1 MHRLIL
7 FGGLGNQMFQYITA
21 RELFG
26 ENFIID
32 TSFMQNSQYTF
43 ELPDLAQLTLVE
55 SIKYEAKKK
64 TYFEKKAFLAILK
77 LSSIQERKS
86 LKFKTLVQVRK
97 ICYFIFSQTAF
108 TGYHLIPGNG
118 IGWSSLS
125 APGDRKCVLIGNFHS
140 YRWINQNL
148 NQYRKE
154 LQLKQD
160 NKTFDFIN
168 KNIDGSKRLIV
179 HVRLGDYL
187 RIAELN
193 VVGGHYFSGA
203 ISKELGSHNYEE
215 IWVFTNDLDKVNEYL
230 DGNNQVKYRFFDPDQ
245 FTSAE
250 TLEIMKIGDGYVL
263 SNSTYSWWCAFLR
276 YKDSASILIPS
287 KWYRST
293 PEPLYLIPKSWQRFE
308 VDQN

>member
-32 TSFMQNSQYTF
+32 TSFMQNSEYTF

-148 NQYRKE
+148 NQYRNE

-160 NKTFDFIN
+160 NKTFGFIN

-187 RIAELN
+187 RIPELN
-193 VVGGHYFSGA
+193 VVGRNYFKGA
-203 ISKELGSHNYEE
+203 IIEAFSVYEYDE
-215 IWVFTNDLDKVNEYL
+215 IWVFTNDMSKVKDYL
-230 DGNNQVKYRFFDPDQ
+230 DESNQAKYRFFDSDQ

-263 SNSTYSWWCAFLR
+263 SNSTYSWWGAFLSH
-276 YKDSASILIPS
+276 KDPVSILIPS

-293 PEPLYLIPKSWQRFE
+293 PEPFYLIPKSWQRFE
-308 VDQN
+308 VD

>member
-43 ELPDLAQLTLVE
+43 ELPDLAQLTLVK

-64 TYFEKKAFLAILK
+64 SYFEKKAFISILK
-77 LSSIQERKS
+77 LTSVQERISIKY
-86 LKFKTLVQVRK
+86 KILVQVRK
-97 ICYFIFSQTAF
+97 ICYFIFCQTAF
-108 TGYHLIPGNG
+108 RGYHLIPGDG

-140 YRWINQNL
+140 YRWISQNL
-148 NQYRKE
+148 NQYRNE

-160 NKTFDFIN
+160 NQIFGFIN
-168 KNIDGSKRLIV
+168 KNIGGSKRLIV

-187 RIAELN
+187 QIAELN
-193 VVGGHYFSGA
+193 VVGRNYFKGA
-203 ISKELGSHNYEE
+203 ISRALSSHNYEE
-215 IWVFTNDLDKVNEYL
+215 IWVFTNDLNVVNDYL
-230 DGNNQVKYRFFDPDQ
+230 GENNQIKYRFFDPGK
-245 FTSAE
+245 FTAAE
-250 TLEIMKIGDGYVL
+250 TLEIMKTGDGYVL
-263 SNSTYSWWCAFLR
+263 SNSTYSWWGAFLS
-276 YKDSASILIPS
+276 YKDPLSILIPS

-293 PEPLYLIPKSWQRFE
+293 PDPLYLIPKSWQRVE
-308 VDQN
+308 ID

>member
-32 TSFMQNSQYTF
+32 TSFMQNSEYTF

-86 LKFKTLVQVRK
+86 LKYKILVQVRK

-108 TGYHLIPGNG
+108 TGNYLILGNG

-125 APGDRKCVLIGNFHS
+125 APRDRKCVLIGNFHS

-148 NQYRKE
+148 NQYRNE
-154 LQLKQD
+154 LQLKKD
-160 NKTFDFIN
+160 NKTFGFIN

-187 RIAELN
+187 RIPELN
-193 VVGGHYFSGA
+193 VVGRNYFKGA
-203 ISKELGSHNYEE
+203 IIEAFSVYEYDE
-215 IWVFTNDLDKVNEYL
+215 IWVFTNDIGKVKNYL
-230 DGNNQVKYRFFDPDQ
+230 DESNQAKYRFFDSNQ

-263 SNSTYSWWCAFLR
+263 SNSTYSWWGAFLSH
-276 YKDSASILIPS
+276 KDPVSILIPS

-293 PEPLYLIPKSWQRFE
+293 PEPLDLIPKSWQRFE
-308 VDQN
+308 VN

>member
-32 TSFMQNSQYTF
+32 TSFMQSSQYTF

-64 TYFEKKAFLAILK
+64 TYFEKKVFLAILK

-86 LKFKTLVQVRK
+86 LKYKILVQVRK

-148 NQYRKE
+148 NQYRNE

-160 NKTFDFIN
+160 NKTFGFIN

-187 RIAELN
+187 RIPELN
-193 VVGGHYFSGA
+193 VVGRNYFKGA
-203 ISKELGSHNYEE
+203 IIEAFSVYEYDE
-215 IWVFTNDLDKVNEYL
+215 ICVFTNDIGKVKDYL
-230 DGNNQVKYRFFDPDQ
+230 DESNQAKYRFFDSDQ

-263 SNSTYSWWCAFLR
+263 SNSTYSWWGAFLSH
-276 YKDSASILIPS
+276 KDPVSILIPS

-293 PEPLYLIPKSWQRFE
+293 PEPLDLIPKSWQRFE
-308 VDQN
+308 VN

>member
-32 TSFMQNSQYTF
+32 TSFVQNSGYSF

-64 TYFEKKAFLAILK
+64 TYFEKKAFFAILK

-86 LKFKTLVQVRK
+86 LKYKILVQVRK

-108 TGYHLIPGNG
+108 TGYYLILGNG

-125 APGDRKCVLIGNFHS
+125 APRDRKCVLIGNFHS

-148 NQYRKE
+148 NQYRNE

-160 NKTFDFIN
+160 NKTFGFIN
-168 KNIDGSKRLIV
+168 KNIDGPKRLIV

-187 RIAELN
+187 RIPELN
-193 VVGGHYFSGA
+193 VVDRNYFKGA
-203 ISKELGSHNYEE
+203 IIEAFSVYEYDE
-215 IWVFTNDLDKVNEYL
+215 IWVFTNDIAKVKDYL
-230 DGNNQVKYRFFDPDQ
+230 DESNQAKYRFFDSNQ

-250 TLEIMKIGDGYVL
+250 NLEIMKIGDGYVL
-263 SNSTYSWWCAFLR
+263 SNSTYSWWGAFLNH
-276 YKDSASILIPS
+276 KDPVSIIIPS

-293 PEPLYLIPKSWQRFE
+293 PEPLDLIPKSWQRFE
-308 VDQN
+308 VN

>member
-43 ELPDLAQLTLVE
+43 QLPDLAQLTLVE

-140 YRWINQNL
+140 YRWISQNL
-148 NQYRKE
+148 NQFRNE

-160 NKTFDFIN
+160 NKTFGFIN

-187 RIAELN
+187 RIPELN
-193 VVGGHYFSGA
+193 VVGRNYFKGA
-203 ISKELGSHNYEE
+203 IIEAFSVYEYDE
-215 IWVFTNDLDKVNEYL
+215 IWVFTNDMSKVKDYL
-230 DGNNQVKYRFFDPDQ
+230 DESNQAKYRFFDSDQ

-263 SNSTYSWWCAFLR
+263 SNSTYSWWGAFLSH
-276 YKDSASILIPS
+276 KDPVSILIPS

-293 PEPLYLIPKSWQRFE
+293 PEPFYLIPKSWQRFE
-308 VDQN
+308 VD

>member
-32 TSFMQNSQYTF
+32 ISFMQNSQYTF
-43 ELPDLAQLTLVE
+43 ELPDLAQLTLVD

-64 TYFEKKAFLAILK
+64 SYFEKKAFLLILK
-77 LSSIQERKS
+77 LTSIQERISIKY
-86 LKFKTLVQVRK
+86 KILVQARK
-97 ICYFIFSQTAF
+97 ICYFIFSQTVF

-125 APGDRKCVLIGNFHS
+125 APVGRNCVLIGNFHS

-148 NQYRKE
+148 NQYRNE
-154 LQLKQD
+154 LQLKQND
-160 NKTFDFIN
+160 KTFDFIN
-168 KNIDGSKRLIV
+168 QNIGSSKRLIV

-187 RIAELN
+187 GISELN
-193 VVGGHYFSGA
+193 VVDRNYFNSA
-203 ISKELGSHNYEE
+203 IIDALNAYNYHE
-215 IWVFTNDLDKVNEYL
+215 IWIFTNDLKKVNDYL
-230 DGNNQVKYRFFDPDQ
+230 DENNQVKYRFFDSDQ

-263 SNSTYSWWCAFLR
+263 SNSTYSWWGAFLS
-276 YKDSASILIPS
+276 YKEPVFVLTPS

-293 PEPLYLIPKSWQRFE
+293 PEPSYFIPKSWQRFE
-308 VDQN
+308 VE

>member
-7 FGGLGNQMFQYITA
+7 FGGLGNQIFQYITA

-140 YRWINQNL
+140 YRWISQNL
-148 NQYRKE
+148 NQFRNE

-160 NKTFDFIN
+160 NKTFGFIN
-168 KNIDGSKRLIV
+168 KNIGGSKRLIV

-187 RIAELN
+187 RIPELN
-193 VVGGHYFSGA
+193 VVGRNYFKGA
-203 ISKELGSHNYEE
+203 IIEAFSVYEYDE
-215 IWVFTNDLDKVNEYL
+215 IWVFTNDMSKVKDYL
-230 DGNNQVKYRFFDPDQ
+230 DESNQAKYRFFDSDQ

-263 SNSTYSWWCAFLR
+263 SNSTYSWWGAFLSH
-276 YKDSASILIPS
+276 KDPVSILIPS

-293 PEPLYLIPKSWQRFE
+293 PEPFYLIPKSWQRFE
-308 VDQN
+308 VD

>member
-32 TSFMQNSQYTF
+32 TSFMQNSEYTF
-43 ELPDLAQLTLVE
+43 ELPDLSQLTLVE

-140 YRWINQNL
+140 YRWISQNL
-148 NQYRKE
+148 NQFRNE

-160 NKTFDFIN
+160 NKTFGFIN

-187 RIAELN
+187 RIPELN
-193 VVGGHYFSGA
+193 VVGRNYFKGA
-203 ISKELGSHNYEE
+203 IIEAFSVYEYDE
-215 IWVFTNDLDKVNEYL
+215 IWVFTNDMSKVKDYL
-230 DGNNQVKYRFFDPDQ
+230 DESNQAKYRFFDSDQ

-263 SNSTYSWWCAFLR
+263 SNSTYSWWGAFLSH
-276 YKDSASILIPS
+276 KDPVSILIPS

-293 PEPLYLIPKSWQRFE
+293 PEPFYLIPKYWQRFE
-308 VDQN
+308 VD

>member
-7 FGGLGNQMFQYITA
+7 FGGLGNQIFQYITA

-64 TYFEKKAFLAILK
+64 THFEKKAFLAILK

-86 LKFKTLVQVRK
+86 LKYKTLVQVRK

-125 APGDRKCVLIGNFHS
+125 VPGDRKCVLIGNFHS
-140 YRWINQNL
+140 YRWISQNL
-148 NQYRKE
+148 NQYRNE

-160 NKTFDFIN
+160 NKTFGFIN
-168 KNIDGSKRLIV
+168 KNIGGSKRLIV

-187 RIAELN
+187 RIPELN
-193 VVGGHYFSGA
+193 VVGRNYFKGA
-203 ISKELGSHNYEE
+203 IIEAFSVYEYDE
-215 IWVFTNDLDKVNEYL
+215 IWVFTNDMSKVKDYL
-230 DGNNQVKYRFFDPDQ
+230 DESNQAKYRFFDSDQ

-250 TLEIMKIGDGYVL
+250 TLEIMKIGEGYVL
-263 SNSTYSWWCAFLR
+263 SNSTYSWWAAFLSH
-276 YKDSASILIPS
+276 KDPVSILIPS

-293 PEPLYLIPKSWQRFE
+293 PEPLYLIPKSWQRFK
-308 VDQN
+308 VD

>member
-32 TSFMQNSQYTF
+32 TSFMQNSEYTF

-86 LKFKTLVQVRK
+86 LKYKILVQVRK

-108 TGYHLIPGNG
+108 TGNYLILGNG

-125 APGDRKCVLIGNFHS
+125 APRDRKCVLIGNFHS

-148 NQYRKE
+148 NQYRNE
-154 LQLKQD
+154 LQLKKD
-160 NKTFDFIN
+160 NKTFGFIN

-187 RIAELN
+187 RIPELN
-193 VVGGHYFSGA
+193 VVGRSYFKGA
-203 ISKELGSHNYEE
+203 IIKALSDYTFDE
-215 IWVFTNDLDKVNEYL
+215 IWVFSNDLKKARDYL
-230 DGNNQVKYRFFDPDQ
+230 GEENQARFRFFDSDQ

-250 TLEIMKIGDGYVL
+250 TLEIMKMGDGYVL
-263 SNSTYSWWCAFLR
+263 SNSTYSWWGAFLS
-276 YKDSASILIPS
+276 YKNPVTTLIPS
-287 KWYRST
+287 KWYRNT
-293 PEPLYLIPKSWQRFE
+293 PEPLDLIPKSWQRFKVGE
-308 VDQN
+308 N

>member
-64 TYFEKKAFLAILK
+64 THFEKKAFLAILK

-86 LKFKTLVQVRK
+86 LKYKTLVQVRK

-125 APGDRKCVLIGNFHS
+125 VPGDRKCVLIGNFHS
-140 YRWINQNL
+140 YRWISQNL
-148 NQYRKE
+148 NQYRNE

-160 NKTFDFIN
+160 NKTFGFIN

-187 RIAELN
+187 RIPELN
-193 VVGGHYFSGA
+193 VVGRNYFKGA
-203 ISKELGSHNYEE
+203 IIEAFSVYEYDE
-215 IWVFTNDLDKVNEYL
+215 IWVFTNDMSKVKDYL
-230 DGNNQVKYRFFDPDQ
+230 DESNQAKYRFFDSDQ

-263 SNSTYSWWCAFLR
+263 SNSTYSWWGAFLSH
-276 YKDSASILIPS
+276 KDPVSILIPS

-293 PEPLYLIPKSWQRFE
+293 PEPLDLIPKSWQRFE
-308 VDQN
+308 VN

>member
-97 ICYFIFSQTAF
+97 ICYFIFSQTVF
-108 TGYHLIPGNG
+108 TGYHLILGNG

-140 YRWINQNL
+140 YRWISENL
-148 NQYRKE
+148 NQFRNE

-160 NKTFDFIN
+160 NKTFGFIN

-187 RIAELN
+187 RIPELN
-193 VVGGHYFSGA
+193 VVGRNYFKGA
-203 ISKELGSHNYEE
+203 IIEAFSVYEYDE
-215 IWVFTNDLDKVNEYL
+215 IWVFTNDMSKVKDYL
-230 DGNNQVKYRFFDPDQ
+230 DESNQAEYRFFDSDQ
-245 FTSAE
+245 FTPAE

-263 SNSTYSWWCAFLR
+263 SNSTYSWWGAFLSH
-276 YKDSASILIPS
+276 KDPVSILIPS

-293 PEPLYLIPKSWQRFE
+293 PEPFYLIPKSWQRFE
-308 VDQN
+308 VD

>member
-32 TSFMQNSQYTF
+32 TSFMQNSEYTF

-86 LKFKTLVQVRK
+86 LKYKILVQVRK

-108 TGYHLIPGNG
+108 TGNYLILGNG

-125 APGDRKCVLIGNFHS
+125 APRDRKCVLIGNFHS

-148 NQYRKE
+148 NQYRNE
-154 LQLKQD
+154 LQLKKD
-160 NKTFDFIN
+160 NKTFGFIN

-187 RIAELN
+187 RIPELN
-193 VVGGHYFSGA
+193 VVGRNYLKGA
-203 ISKELGSHNYEE
+203 IIEAFSVYEYDE
-215 IWVFTNDLDKVNEYL
+215 IWVFTNDIGKVKDYL
-230 DGNNQVKYRFFDPDQ
+230 DESNQAKYRFFDSNQ

-263 SNSTYSWWCAFLR
+263 SNSTYSWWGAFLSH
-276 YKDSASILIPS
+276 KDPVSILIPS

-293 PEPLYLIPKSWQRFE
+293 PEPLDLIPKSWQRFE
-308 VDQN
+308 VN

>member
-7 FGGLGNQMFQYITA
+7 FGGLGNQMFQYMTA

-32 TSFMQNSQYTF
+32 TSFMQNSEYTF

-86 LKFKTLVQVRK
+86 LKYKILVQVRK

-148 NQYRKE
+148 NQYRNE

-160 NKTFDFIN
+160 NKTFGFIN

-187 RIAELN
+187 RIPELN
-193 VVGGHYFSGA
+193 VVGRNYFKGA
-203 ISKELGSHNYEE
+203 IIEAFSVYEYDE
-215 IWVFTNDLDKVNEYL
+215 IWVFTNDMSKVKDYL
-230 DGNNQVKYRFFDPDQ
+230 DESNQAKYRFFDSDQ

-263 SNSTYSWWCAFLR
+263 SNSTYSWWGAFLSH
-276 YKDSASILIPS
+276 KDPVSILIPS

-293 PEPLYLIPKSWQRFE
+293 PEPFYLIPKSWQRFE
-308 VDQN
+308 VD

>member
-7 FGGLGNQMFQYITA
+7 FGGLGNQMFQYMTA

-32 TSFMQNSQYTF
+32 TSFMQNSEYTF

-86 LKFKTLVQVRK
+86 LKYKILVQVRK

-140 YRWINQNL
+140 YRWISQNL
-148 NQYRKE
+148 NQFRNE

-160 NKTFDFIN
+160 NKTFGFIN

-187 RIAELN
+187 RIPELN
-193 VVGGHYFSGA
+193 VVGRNYFKGA
-203 ISKELGSHNYEE
+203 IIEAFSVYEYDE
-215 IWVFTNDLDKVNEYL
+215 IWVFTNDIGKVKDYL
-230 DGNNQVKYRFFDPDQ
+230 DESNQAKYRFFDSDQ

-263 SNSTYSWWCAFLR
+263 SNSTYSWWGAFLSH
-276 YKDSASILIPS
+276 KDPVSILIPS

-293 PEPLYLIPKSWQRFE
+293 PEPLDLIPKSWQRFE
-308 VDQN
+308 VN

>member
-7 FGGLGNQMFQYITA
+7 FGGLGNQMFQYMTA

-32 TSFMQNSQYTF
+32 TSFIQNSEYTF

-86 LKFKTLVQVRK
+86 LKYKILVQVRK
-97 ICYFIFSQTAF
+97 IFYFIFSQTAF

-148 NQYRKE
+148 NQYRNE
-154 LQLKQD
+154 LKLKQD
-160 NKTFDFIN
+160 NKTFGFIN

-187 RIAELN
+187 RIPELN
-193 VVGGHYFSGA
+193 VVGRNYFKGA
-203 ISKELGSHNYEE
+203 IIEAFSVYEYDE
-215 IWVFTNDLDKVNEYL
+215 IWVFTNDMSKVKDYL
-230 DGNNQVKYRFFDPDQ
+230 DESNQAKYRFFDSDQ

-263 SNSTYSWWCAFLR
+263 SNSTYSWWGAFLSHE
-276 YKDSASILIPS
+276 DPVSILIPS
-287 KWYRST
+287 KWYRRT
-293 PEPLYLIPKSWQRFE
+293 PEPLDLIPKSWQRFE
-308 VDQN
+308 VN

>member
-148 NQYRKE
+148 NQFRNE

-160 NKTFDFIN
+160 NKTFGFIN

-187 RIAELN
+187 RIPELN
-193 VVGGHYFSGA
+193 VVGRNYFKGA
-203 ISKELGSHNYEE
+203 IIEAFSVYEYDE
-215 IWVFTNDLDKVNEYL
+215 IWVFTNDMSKVKDYL
-230 DGNNQVKYRFFDPDQ
+230 DESNQAKYRFFDSDQ

-263 SNSTYSWWCAFLR
+263 SNSTYSWWGAFLSH
-276 YKDSASILIPS
+276 KDPVSILIPS

-293 PEPLYLIPKSWQRFE
+293 PEPFYLIPKSWQRFE
-308 VDQN
+308 VD

>member
-140 YRWINQNL
+140 YRWISQNL
-148 NQYRKE
+148 NQFRNE

-160 NKTFDFIN
+160 NKTFGFIN

-187 RIAELN
+187 RIPELN
-193 VVGGHYFSGA
+193 VVGRNYFKGA
-203 ISKELGSHNYEE
+203 IIEAFSVYEYDE
-215 IWVFTNDLDKVNEYL
+215 IWVFTNDMSKVKDYL
-230 DGNNQVKYRFFDPDQ
+230 DESNQAKYRFFDSDQ

-263 SNSTYSWWCAFLR
+263 SNSTYSWWGAFLSH
-276 YKDSASILIPS
+276 KDPVSILIPS

-293 PEPLYLIPKSWQRFE
+293 PEPFYLIPKSWQRFE
-308 VDQN
+308 VD

>member
-140 YRWINQNL
+140 YRWISQNL
-148 NQYRKE
+148 NQFRNE

-160 NKTFDFIN
+160 NKTFGFIN

-187 RIAELN
+187 RIPELN
-193 VVGGHYFSGA
+193 VVGRNYFKGA
-203 ISKELGSHNYEE
+203 IIEAFSVYEYDE
-215 IWVFTNDLDKVNEYL
+215 IWVFTNDMSKVKDYL
-230 DGNNQVKYRFFDPDQ
+230 DESNQAKYRFFDSDQ

-263 SNSTYSWWCAFLR
+263 SNSTYSWWGAFLSH
-276 YKDSASILIPS
+276 KDPVSILIPS

-293 PEPLYLIPKSWQRFE
+293 PEPSYLIPKSWQRFE
-308 VDQN
+308 VD

>member
-7 FGGLGNQMFQYITA
+7 SGGLGNQMFQYITA

-32 TSFMQNSQYTF
+32 TSFIQNSQYTF

-64 TYFEKKAFLAILK
+64 SYFEKKAFFLILK
-77 LSSIQERKS
+77 LSSIQERISIKY
-86 LKFKTLVQVRK
+86 KILVQVRK
-97 ICYFIFSQTAF
+97 IYYFIFSQAVF

-125 APGDRKCVLIGNFHS
+125 VPGDRKCVLIGNFHS
-140 YRWINQNL
+140 YRWIKPNL
-148 NQYRKE
+148 NQYRNE

-160 NKTFDFIN
+160 NKTVDFIN
-168 KNIDGSKRLIV
+168 QNIDGTKRLIV

-193 VVGGHYFSGA
+193 VVGRNYFSEA

-215 IWVFTNDLDKVNEYL
+215 IWVFTNDSNKVNDYL
-230 DGNNQVKYRFFDPDQ
+230 DGNNQVKYRFFDPGQ
-245 FTSAE
+245 FTPAE
-250 TLEIMKIGDGYVL
+250 TLEIMKIGDGYIL
-263 SNSTYSWWCAFLR
+263 SNSTYSWWGAFLS
-276 YKDSASILIPS
+276 YKDPVSIVIPS

-293 PEPLYLIPKSWQRFE
+293 PEPLDLIPKSWQRFE
-308 VDQN
+308 VD

>member
-7 FGGLGNQMFQYITA
+7 FGGLGNQMFQYIAA

-32 TSFMQNSQYTF
+32 TSFMQNSENTF
-43 ELPDLAQLTLVE
+43 ELPDLSQLTLVE

-64 TYFEKKAFLAILK
+64 TYFEKMAFLSILK

-86 LKFKTLVQVRK
+86 LTYKILVQVRK
-97 ICYFIFSQTAF
+97 ICYFIFNQTVFA
-108 TGYHLIPGNG
+108 GYHLIPGNG

-125 APGDRKCVLIGNFHS
+125 APVDRKCVLIGNFHS
-140 YRWINQNL
+140 YRWIKSNL

-154 LQLKQD
+154 LQLKQ
-160 NKTFDFIN
+160 NIKTFNFIN
-168 KNIDGSKRLIV
+168 QNIDSSKRLIV

-193 VVGGHYFSGA
+193 VVDRNYFSGA
-203 ISKELGSHNYEE
+203 ISKELGSHNYDE
-215 IWVFTNDLDKVNEYL
+215 IWVFTNDLNKVNEYL
-230 DGNNQVKYRFFDPDQ
+230 DENNQVKYRFFDPGQ

-263 SNSTYSWWCAFLR
+263 SNSTYSWWCAFLS

-293 PEPLYLIPKSWQRFE
+293 PEPLYLIPKSWQRFR
-308 VDQN
+308 N

>member
-7 FGGLGNQMFQYITA
+7 FGGLGNQMFQYMTA

-32 TSFMQNSQYTF
+32 TSFMQNSEYTF

-86 LKFKTLVQVRK
+86 LKYKILVQVRK

-148 NQYRKE
+148 NQYRNE

-160 NKTFDFIN
+160 NKTFGFIN

-187 RIAELN
+187 RIPELN
-193 VVGGHYFSGA
+193 VVGRNYFKGA
-203 ISKELGSHNYEE
+203 IIEAFSVYEYDE
-215 IWVFTNDLDKVNEYL
+215 IWVFTNDIGKVKDYL
-230 DGNNQVKYRFFDPDQ
+230 DESNQAKYRFFDSDQ

-263 SNSTYSWWCAFLR
+263 SNSTYSWWGAFLSH
-276 YKDSASILIPS
+276 KDPVSILIPS

-293 PEPLYLIPKSWQRFE
+293 PEPLDLIPKSWQRFE
-308 VDQN
+308 VN

>member
-32 TSFMQNSQYTF
+32 TSFIQKSENIF

-55 SIKYEAKKK
+55 SVKYEAKKK
-64 TYFEKKAFLAILK
+64 CYFEKKVFLLILK
-77 LSSIQERKS
+77 LSSIQKRKS
-86 LKFKTLVQVRK
+86 IKYKILVQVRK

-108 TGYHLIPGNG
+108 TGYHLIPGDG
-118 IGWSSLS
+118 IGWSRLY
-125 APGDRKCVLIGNFHS
+125 APVGRKCVLIGNFHS
-140 YRWINQNL
+140 YQWINQNL
-148 NQYRKE
+148 NQYRNE

-160 NKTFDFIN
+160 NKTFEFIN
-168 KNIDGSKRLIV
+168 QNIDGSKRLIV

-193 VVGGHYFSGA
+193 VVGSNYFKGA
-203 ISKELGSHNYEE
+203 INEAFSVYKYDE
-215 IWVFTNDLDKVNEYL
+215 IWVFTNDLEKINDYFEKS
-230 DGNNQVKYRFFDPDQ
+230 NQVKHKFFSLGQ
-245 FTSAE
+245 FTPAE
-250 TLEIMKIGDGYVL
+250 TLEVMKMGHGYVL
-263 SNSTYSWWCAFLR
+263 SNSTYSWWSAFLS
-276 YKDSASILIPS
+276 YKKPISIFAPN

-293 PEPLYLIPKSWQRFE
+293 PEPEYLIPKSWQRF
-308 VDQN
+308 QIN

>member
-7 FGGLGNQMFQYITA
+7 FGGLGNQMFQYMTA

-32 TSFMQNSQYTF
+32 TSFMQNSEYTF

-77 LSSIQERKS
+77 VSSIQERKS
-86 LKFKTLVQVRK
+86 LKYKILVQVRK
-97 ICYFIFSQTAF
+97 IFYFIFSQTAF

-148 NQYRKE
+148 NQYRNE
-154 LQLKQD
+154 LKLKQD
-160 NKTFDFIN
+160 NKTFGFIN

-187 RIAELN
+187 RIPELN
-193 VVGGHYFSGA
+193 VVGRNYFKGA
-203 ISKELGSHNYEE
+203 IIEAFSVYEYDE
-215 IWVFTNDLDKVNEYL
+215 IWVFTNDIGKVKDYL
-230 DGNNQVKYRFFDPDQ
+230 DESNQAKYRFFDSDQ

-263 SNSTYSWWCAFLR
+263 SNSTYSWWGAFLSH
-276 YKDSASILIPS
+276 KDPVSILIPS

-293 PEPLYLIPKSWQRFE
+293 PEPLDLIPKSWQRFE
-308 VDQN
+308 VN

>member
-140 YRWINQNL
+140 YRWISQNL
-148 NQYRKE
+148 NQFRNE

-160 NKTFDFIN
+160 NKTFGFIN

-187 RIAELN
+187 RIPELN
-193 VVGGHYFSGA
+193 VVGRNYFKGA
-203 ISKELGSHNYEE
+203 IIEAFSVYEYDE
-215 IWVFTNDLDKVNEYL
+215 IWVFTNDMSKVKDYL
-230 DGNNQVKYRFFDPDQ
+230 DESNQAKYRFFDSDQ

-263 SNSTYSWWCAFLR
+263 SNSTYSWWGAFLSH
-276 YKDSASILIPS
+276 KDPVSILIPS

-293 PEPLYLIPKSWQRFE
+293 PEPLYLIPKSWKRFK
-308 VDQN
+308 VD

>member
-26 ENFIID
+26 ENFVID
-32 TSFMQNSQYTF
+32 TSFMQNSEYTF
-43 ELPDLAQLTLVE
+43 ELPDLAQLNLVE

-86 LKFKTLVQVRK
+86 LKYKILVQVRK

-125 APGDRKCVLIGNFHS
+125 APGDRKYVLIGNFHS

-148 NQYRKE
+148 NQYRNE

-160 NKTFDFIN
+160 NKTFGFIN

-187 RIAELN
+187 RIPELN
-193 VVGGHYFSGA
+193 VVGRNYFKGA
-203 ISKELGSHNYEE
+203 IIEAFSVYEYDE
-215 IWVFTNDLDKVNEYL
+215 IWVFTNDIGKVKDYL
-230 DGNNQVKYRFFDPDQ
+230 DESNQAKYRFFDSNQ

-263 SNSTYSWWCAFLR
+263 SNSTYSWWGAFLSH
-276 YKDSASILIPS
+276 KDPVSILIPN

-293 PEPLYLIPKSWQRFE
+293 PEPLDLIPKSWQRFQ
-308 VDQN
+308 VN

>member
-77 LSSIQERKS
+77 LSSMQERKS

-140 YRWINQNL
+140 YRWISQNL
-148 NQYRKE
+148 NQFRNE

-160 NKTFDFIN
+160 NKTFGFIN

-187 RIAELN
+187 RIPELN
-193 VVGGHYFSGA
+193 VVGRNYFKGA
-203 ISKELGSHNYEE
+203 IIEAFSVYEYDE
-215 IWVFTNDLDKVNEYL
+215 IWVFTNDMSKVKDYL
-230 DGNNQVKYRFFDPDQ
+230 DESNQAKYRFFDSDQ

-263 SNSTYSWWCAFLR
+263 SNSTYSWWGAFLSH
-276 YKDSASILIPS
+276 KDPVSILIPS

-293 PEPLYLIPKSWQRFE
+293 PEPSYLIPKSWQRFE
-308 VDQN
+308 VD

>member
-148 NQYRKE
+148 NQYRNE

-160 NKTFDFIN
+160 NKTFGFIN

-187 RIAELN
+187 RIPELN
-193 VVGGHYFSGA
+193 VVGRNYFKGA
-203 ISKELGSHNYEE
+203 IIEAFSVYEYDE
-215 IWVFTNDLDKVNEYL
+215 IWVFTNDMSKVKDYL
-230 DGNNQVKYRFFDPDQ
+230 DESNQAKYRFFDSDQ

-263 SNSTYSWWCAFLR
+263 SNSTYSWWGAFLSH
-276 YKDSASILIPS
+276 KDPVSILIPS

-293 PEPLYLIPKSWQRFE
+293 PEPFYLIPKSWQRFE
-308 VDQN
+308 VD

>member
-7 FGGLGNQMFQYITA
+7 FGGLGNQMFQYIAA

-32 TSFMQNSQYTF
+32 TSFIQNSQNTF

-55 SIKYEAKKK
+55 SIKFEAKKK
-64 TYFEKKAFLAILK
+64 TYFEKKAFLLILK
-77 LSSIQERKS
+77 LSSIQEIKS
-86 LKFKTLVQVRK
+86 IKYKILVQFRN
-97 ICYFIFSQTAF
+97 ICYFVFSQTAF

-125 APGDRKCVLIGNFHS
+125 APVDQSCVLIGNFHS
-140 YRWINQNL
+140 YRWIKQNL
-148 NQYRKE
+148 NQYRNE
-154 LQLKQD
+154 LQLKQN

-168 KNIDGSKRLIV
+168 QNNDDSQRLIV

-187 RIAELN
+187 QVAELN
-193 VVGGHYFSGA
+193 VLGRKYFNSA
-203 ISKELGSHNYEE
+203 ISKALGANNYEE
-215 IWVFTNDLDKVNEYL
+215 IWVFTNDLNKVNDYL
-230 DGNNQVKYRFFDPDQ
+230 DENDQVKYRFFGPDQ

-263 SNSTYSWWCAFLR
+263 SNSTYSWWCAFLS
-276 YKDSASILIPS
+276 YNDSASILIPR

-293 PEPLYLIPKSWQRFE
+293 PEPSYFIPKSWQRLE
-308 VDQN
+308 V

>member
-32 TSFMQNSQYTF
+32 TSFMQSSQYTF

-55 SIKYEAKKK
+55 PIKYEAKKK
-64 TYFEKKAFLAILK
+64 TYFEKKVFLAILK

-86 LKFKTLVQVRK
+86 LKYKILVQVRK

-148 NQYRKE
+148 NQYSNE

-187 RIAELN
+187 RIPELN
-193 VVGGHYFSGA
+193 VVGRNYFKGA
-203 ISKELGSHNYEE
+203 IIEAFSIYKYDE
-215 IWVFTNDLDKVNEYL
+215 IWVFTNDIGKVKDYL
-230 DGNNQVKYRFFDPDQ
+230 DESNQAKYRFFDSDQ

-263 SNSTYSWWCAFLR
+263 SNSTYSWWGAFLSH
-276 YKDSASILIPS
+276 KDPVSILIPS

-293 PEPLYLIPKSWQRFE
+293 PEPLDLIPKSWQRFE
-308 VDQN
+308 VN

>member
-7 FGGLGNQMFQYITA
+7 FGGLGNQMFQYMTA

-32 TSFMQNSQYTF
+32 TSFIQNSEYTF

-86 LKFKTLVQVRK
+86 LKYKILVQVRK
-97 ICYFIFSQTAF
+97 IFYFIFSQTAF

-148 NQYRKE
+148 NQYRNE
-154 LQLKQD
+154 LKLKQD
-160 NKTFDFIN
+160 NKTFGFIN

-187 RIAELN
+187 RIPELN
-193 VVGGHYFSGA
+193 VVGRNYFKGA
-203 ISKELGSHNYEE
+203 IIEAFSVYEYDE
-215 IWVFTNDLDKVNEYL
+215 IWVFTNDIGKVKDYL
-230 DGNNQVKYRFFDPDQ
+230 DESNQAKYRFFDSDQ

-263 SNSTYSWWCAFLR
+263 SNSTYSWWGAFLSHE
-276 YKDSASILIPS
+276 DPVSILIPS

-293 PEPLYLIPKSWQRFE
+293 PEPLDLIPKSWQRVE
-308 VDQN
+308 VN

>member
-32 TSFMQNSQYTF
+32 TSFMQNSEYTF

-86 LKFKTLVQVRK
+86 LKYKILVQVRK

-108 TGYHLIPGNG
+108 TGNYLILGNG

-125 APGDRKCVLIGNFHS
+125 APRDRKCVLIGNFHS

-148 NQYRKE
+148 NQYRNE
-154 LQLKQD
+154 LQLKKD
-160 NKTFDFIN
+160 NKTFGFIN

-187 RIAELN
+187 RIPELN
-193 VVGGHYFSGA
+193 VVGRNYFKGA
-203 ISKELGSHNYEE
+203 IIEAFSVYEYDE
-215 IWVFTNDLDKVNEYL
+215 IWVFTNDIGKVKDYL
-230 DGNNQVKYRFFDPDQ
+230 DESNQAKYRFFDSNQ

-263 SNSTYSWWCAFLR
+263 SNSTYSWWGAFLSH
-276 YKDSASILIPS
+276 KDPVSILIPS

-293 PEPLYLIPKSWQRFE
+293 PEPLDLIPKSWQRFE
-308 VDQN
+308 VN

>member
-43 ELPDLAQLTLVE
+43 QLPDLAQLTLVE

-86 LKFKTLVQVRK
+86 LKYKILVQVRK

-148 NQYRKE
+148 NQYRNE

-160 NKTFDFIN
+160 NKTFGFIN

-187 RIAELN
+187 RIPELN
-193 VVGGHYFSGA
+193 VVGRNYFKGA
-203 ISKELGSHNYEE
+203 IIEAFSVYEYDE
-215 IWVFTNDLDKVNEYL
+215 IWVFTNDMSKVKDYL
-230 DGNNQVKYRFFDPDQ
+230 DESNQAKYRFFDSDQ

-263 SNSTYSWWCAFLR
+263 SNSTYSWWGAFLSH
-276 YKDSASILIPS
+276 KDPVSILIPS

-293 PEPLYLIPKSWQRFE
+293 PEPLDLIPKSWQRFE
-308 VDQN
+308 VN